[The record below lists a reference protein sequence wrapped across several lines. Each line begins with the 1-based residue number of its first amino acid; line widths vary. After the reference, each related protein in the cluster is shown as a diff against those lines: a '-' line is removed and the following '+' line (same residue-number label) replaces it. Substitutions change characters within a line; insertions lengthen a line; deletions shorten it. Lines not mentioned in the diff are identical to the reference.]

1 VTKANEATILPLSTR
16 VRRYENSR
24 RRARLHSAVETAGWL
39 AGSAGLFVVAIG
51 GLLGLR

>member
-1 VTKANEATILPLSTR
+1 MINRSEPTILPLSTR
-16 VRRYENSR
+16 VRRYESNR
-24 RRARLHSAVETAGWL
+24 RRARLHSAFEAVGWV